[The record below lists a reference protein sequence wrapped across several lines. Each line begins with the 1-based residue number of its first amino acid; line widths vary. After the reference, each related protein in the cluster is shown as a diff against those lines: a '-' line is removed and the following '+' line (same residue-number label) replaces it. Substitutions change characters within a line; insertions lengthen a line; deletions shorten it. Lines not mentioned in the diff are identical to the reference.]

1 MGRFDKFDFN
11 KQIQKITF
19 NAQCLTES
27 QTKINL
33 SECNFVKSVSNRKYG
48 TIAVS
53 QDITKTFDS
62 VCHSE
67 ILYKCQLFGFD
78 GQICRMVAIFLGIV
92 SSR

>member
-33 SECNFVKSVSNRKYG
+33 SECNFVKSVSDRK
-48 TIAVS
+48 
-53 QDITKTFDS
+53 
-62 VCHSE
+62 
-67 ILYKCQLFGFD
+67 
-78 GQICRMVAIFLGIV
+78 
-92 SSR
+92 